1 MLIEQTDFSKLLI
14 LKPDIFTDERG
25 SFVECFNE
33 ANFRIQTGMNL
44 TFVQDNES
52 VSKKNVL
59 RGLHFQVPPKSQAKL
74 VRVVRGAVLDVVVD
88 LRITEPTFGQSFQI
102 VLSEENK
109 TQLFVPEGFAHGFL
123 VLEDNTIFSYKCS
136 NYYSKDHDR
145 SLLWSDEQ
153 LNINWGVAD
162 PIVSEKDKN
171 AQRLAD
177 FESPFF

>member
-1 MLIEQTDFSKLLI
+1 MLIEQTPFKQLLV

-25 SFVECFNE
+25 SFVESFNE
-33 ANFRIQTGMNL
+33 AKFRIETGMNL

-74 VRVVRGAVLDVVVD
+74 VRVARGAVLDVVVD
-88 LRITEPTFGQSFQI
+88 LRITEPTYGQSFQI

-109 TQLFVPEGFAHGFL
+109 SQLFIPEGFAHGFL
-123 VLEDNTIFSYKCS
+123 VLEDQTIFSYKCS
-136 NYYSKDHDR
+136 NYYSKDYDR
-145 SLLWSDEQ
+145 SMLWCDEQ

>member
-1 MLIEQTDFSKLLI
+1 MVIEQTPFKQLLV

-25 SFVECFNE
+25 SFVESFNE
-33 ANFRIQTGMNL
+33 AKFRIETGMNL

-74 VRVVRGAVLDVVVD
+74 VRVARGAVLDVVVD
-88 LRITEPTFGQSFQI
+88 LRITEPTYGQSFQI

-109 TQLFVPEGFAHGFL
+109 SQLFIPEGFAHGFL
-123 VLEDNTIFSYKCS
+123 VLEDQTIFSYKCS
-136 NYYSKDHDR
+136 NYYSKDYDR
-145 SLLWSDEQ
+145 SMLWCDEQ

>member
-1 MLIEQTDFSKLLI
+1 MVIEQTPFKQLLV

-25 SFVECFNE
+25 SFVESFNE
-33 ANFRIQTGMNL
+33 AKFRIETGMNL

-74 VRVVRGAVLDVVVD
+74 VRVARGAVLDVVVD
-88 LRITEPTFGQSFQI
+88 LRITEPTYGQSFQI

-109 TQLFVPEGFAHGFL
+109 SQLFIPEGFAHGFL
-123 VLEDNTIFSYKCS
+123 VLEDQTIFSYKCS
-136 NYYSKDHDR
+136 NYYSKDYDR
-145 SLLWSDEQ
+145 SMLWCDEQ
-153 LNINWGVAD
+153 LNINWGVAN